1 MSLVKVDKF
10 SELGLINFC
19 AINLNNSST
28 PLDCLAEVFWKIA
41 LISLAK
47 FLASS
52 SGTSWNSYLSSL
64 FPAKAKNK
72 KIKKKYTNIWRS
84 ILFNFSYPIFF

>member
-1 MSLVKVDKF
+1 MISSLFNCCPLFFNSSPVKLDKF
-10 SELGLINFC
+10 SALGSINFL

-41 LISLAK
+41 LISFAK

-52 SGTSWNSYLSSL
+52 SGTSWYSYLSSL
-64 FPAKAKNK
+64 FPANAKTK
-72 KIKKKYTNIWRS
+72 K
-84 ILFNFSYPIFF
+84 